1 MNRVDPHRQPA
12 GVDKRACQ
20 IAAAAVGDSAI
31 GQEHRAKGP
40 ERHRDSAVLLGVQV
54 AGEADER
61 VGKQKH
67 AADTGTVIGRSF
79 GLDSDARKR
88 FR

>member
-1 MNRVDPHRQPA
+1 MNRVDPHKQPA

-20 IAAAAVGDSAI
+20 IAAAAAGHSAI
-31 GQEHRAKGP
+31 VREHRAKGLA
-40 ERHRDSAVLLGVQV
+40 RHGTLAVLLVAQV
-54 AGEADER
+54 AGEADEK

-67 AADTGTVIGRSF
+67 AADNETVIGRSF
-79 GLDSDARKR
+79 GLDSAARKR